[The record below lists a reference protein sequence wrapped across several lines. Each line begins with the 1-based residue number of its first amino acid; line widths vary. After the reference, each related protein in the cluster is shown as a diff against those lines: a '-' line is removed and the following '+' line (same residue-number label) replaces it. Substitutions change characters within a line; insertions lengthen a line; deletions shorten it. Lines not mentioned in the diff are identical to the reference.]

1 MILDN
6 NFFKREV
13 RCGFEIDEMMKRA
26 WAAQME
32 VLTVIDKICKKNGLR
47 YFADAG
53 TLLGAVRHQGF
64 IPWDDG
70 IDISMLRKD
79 YNELIQIMPQELP
92 RGFVIAGMYAD
103 SERLRQAAFVPQLR
117 VIADET
123 LWNFNAYMQYFHGFP
138 YQRVGIDIFPIDTVP
153 EDKELADLQKYIIR
167 SGIILLRDWA
177 VLEKQQLL
185 GTRLEEYEQLCNVKI
200 PRNDGIKNQIW
211 KIVDAVCA
219 LYEGEQTEE
228 VSIYQYW
235 INTESYCLKRQWY
248 EDIVYLPFE
257 NIEIPAP
264 RAYDEVLTRLYGD
277 YMIPVQGMAEHDYP
291 FYEHMEQELK
301 RQIANSG
308 FDGTVEEFCEKVS
321 KGELYI

>member
-64 IPWDDG
+64 IPWDDD

-123 LWNFNAYMQYFHGFP
+123 LWNFNAYMQYFHG
-138 YQRVGIDIFPIDTVP
+138 QIVH
-153 EDKELADLQKYIIR
+153 AH
-167 SGIILLRDWA
+167 
-177 VLEKQQLL
+177 
-185 GTRLEEYEQLCNVKI
+185 
-200 PRNDGIKNQIW
+200 RNHRHFFHFRI
-211 KIVDAVCA
+211 
-219 LYEGEQTEE
+219 
-228 VSIYQYW
+228 
-235 INTESYCLKRQWY
+235 
-248 EDIVYLPFE
+248 
-257 NIEIPAP
+257 
-264 RAYDEVLTRLYGD
+264 
-277 YMIPVQGMAEHDYP
+277 
-291 FYEHMEQELK
+291 
-301 RQIANSG
+301 
-308 FDGTVEEFCEKVS
+308 
-321 KGELYI
+321 